1 MLYYYNILIYIIG
14 ELIMK
19 FKYIVGLSVAAATFA
34 TVATP
39 LAVTSVKAEATSD
52 SVSNNCV
59 SVKAANAS
67 DTKTVVND
75 KGVSDKAWSNKLTK
89 AGYVFKLAKNVAT
102 ADGGLYQRK
111 NGLLKKYSLKHAK
124 KIFAKNMLFK
134 IDRVESEKNGSL
146 VHIVSQ
152 NGKYKFWT
160 NFLTGTY
167 NVNGLRKS
175 LKPLTKTEAE
185 IINNTSKE
193 KIAKK
198 LVTAEKLANKLKGSD
213 KKLAQESITQLKQW
227 IDNEVYAN
235 IPVLLIGNL

>member
-1 MLYYYNILIYIIG
+1 MKKSLSIATIVAVYGASLIY
-14 ELIMK
+14 
-19 FKYIVGLSVAAATFA
+19 S
-34 TVATP
+34 
-39 LAVTSVKAEATSD
+39 ATS
-52 SVSNNCV
+52 NNYMP
-59 SVKAANAS
+59 VKAAVVSETN
-67 DTKTVVND
+67 TVVNNND
-75 KGVSDKAWSNKLTK
+75 VSDKTWSNKLTK

-111 NGLLKKYSLKHAK
+111 NGLLKKYSLKYAK
-124 KIFAKNMLFK
+124 KVFAKNMLFK
-134 IDRVESEKNGSL
+134 IDRAVSIENGSL

-175 LKPLTKTEAE
+175 LKPLIKTEVE
-185 IINNTSKE
+185 MITNTPKE

-227 IDNEVYAN
+227 IDNEVFAN
-235 IPVLLIGNL
+235 IPTLLIGSF

>member
-39 LAVTSVKAEATSD
+39 LALTSVKAEATSD
-52 SVSNNCV
+52 SVSNNYV
-59 SVKAANAS
+59 PVKAADVS
-67 DTKTVVND
+67 DTNTLVNNQD
-75 KGVSDKAWSNKLTK
+75 VSDKTWSNKLAK
-89 AGYVFKLAKNVAT
+89 AGYVFKLAKNIAT
-102 ADGGLYQRK
+102 TDGGLYQRK
-111 NGLLKKYSLKHAK
+111 NGLLKDYSLKYAK

-134 IDRVESEKNGSL
+134 IDRVKSEKNGSS
-146 VHIVSQ
+146 VHIVSK

-175 LKPLTKTEAE
+175 LKPLIKTEVE
-185 IINNTSKE
+185 MITNTPKE

-227 IDNEVYAN
+227 IDNEVFAN
-235 IPVLLIGNL
+235 IPTLLIGSF

>member
-1 MLYYYNILIYIIG
+1 
-14 ELIMK
+14 
-19 FKYIVGLSVAAATFA
+19 
-34 TVATP
+34 
-39 LAVTSVKAEATSD
+39 
-52 SVSNNCV
+52 
-59 SVKAANAS
+59 
-67 DTKTVVND
+67 
-75 KGVSDKAWSNKLTK
+75 
-89 AGYVFKLAKNVAT
+89 
-102 ADGGLYQRK
+102 
-111 NGLLKKYSLKHAK
+111 
-124 KIFAKNMLFK
+124 MLFK